1 MKSKIAEAIK
11 MKYSPVAILWTDER
25 PEKALQFKE
34 GRWGCETF
42 LLCSAAKGRVAA
54 ADRETFGC
62 IGGGVGLG
70 FGNQYLNF
78 PGGIEYYIS
87 TGNPEF
93 CNTEMG
99 KKIAEDMPELVD
111 GEGYVKNPELAKEF
125 VNSLPMIDVPT
136 RYVVFKPIELVSDD
150 EEPKVIIF
158 LVNPDQLSALVVLA
172 NYDRESN
179 VNVIAPFGAGCHQ
192 IGILPYR
199 EGESLEPNAIIGLT
213 DLSARKRMMRMVD
226 KDILSFTVPFKMF
239 QEMEGNVE
247 GSFLEKETWA
257 SVIGIKEG
265 D

>member
-1 MKSKIAEAIK
+1 MKSRIAEAMK

-42 LLCSAAKGRVAA
+42 LLCNAAKGRVAV
-54 ADRETFGC
+54 ADSETFGC
-62 IGGGVGLG
+62 LGGGVGLG
-70 FGNQYLNF
+70 FGNQYLKF

-93 CNTEMG
+93 CKTEMG
-99 KKIAEDMPELVD
+99 GKIAEDMPELVH
-111 GEGYVKNPELAKEF
+111 GEGYIKNPVLAKKF
-125 VNSLPMIDVPT
+125 VDSLPMIDVPT
-136 RYVVFKPIELVSDD
+136 RYVVFAPLELVSDD
-150 EEPKVIIF
+150 EKPKVVIF

-172 NYDRESN
+172 NYARESN

-199 EGESLEPNAIIGLT
+199 EGESREPKAIIGLT
-213 DLSARKRMMRMVD
+213 DLSARKRMMKMVD
-226 KDILSFTVPFKMF
+226 KDILSFSVPFKMF

-257 SVIGIKEG
+257 LISDEKKGR
-265 D
+265 